1 MTDYWADQTAPGYQL
16 HHVDCRA
23 WSRERERERGRS
35 RERGRE
41 REGERERERER
52 GRERERERERQKERA
67 SARARASKSI
77 THHEKSRS
85 ILGFYLSVERYF
97 YPLR

>member
-1 MTDYWADQTAPGYQL
+1 MGQ
-16 HHVDCRA
+16 
-23 WSRERERERGRS
+23 
-35 RERGRE
+35 

-52 GRERERERERQKERA
+52 ERKKDRKRE
-67 SARARASKSI
+67 SARARASNSM

>member
-52 GRERERERERQKERA
+52 EYWVRRQAEA
-67 SARARASKSI
+67 HVPARRQVF
-77 THHEKSRS
+77 RP
-85 ILGFYLSVERYF
+85 RY
-97 YPLR
+97 Y